1 MLIVKLALEL
11 QLGLPFCIYYVFTK
25 PNSTLLMRY
34 SYCHV
39 GWHINRGFQ
48 TSRCTGIPIATAIKK
63 WLFSWKWQCERSCDH
78 LH

>member
-39 GWHINRGFQ
+39 GWHINRRFSNIEMHRH
-48 TSRCTGIPIATAIKK
+48 TYSHCHKKMAIF
-63 WLFSWKWQCERSCDH
+63 LEMAV
-78 LH
+78 